1 MKTSQIQDIVQR
13 YEERTWGMSR
23 VAPRKDVRVI
33 LVLLFESSNRS
44 KRFGKNHLMFGES
57 KVEKATCI
65 FR

>member
-1 MKTSQIQDIVQR
+1 
-13 YEERTWGMSR
+13 MSR